1 MQQTGAQEAKGDLGE
16 WLSGNKPMA
25 NLNLGTPHSDKHPF
39 TPSLNE
45 FIKHNPNITERKT
58 TNVKAKELRCIT
70 RTKLQ
75 ADLSLGRAFQPW
87 IFDLTGDLVKHL
99 YSIEQSC

>member
-1 MQQTGAQEAKGDLGE
+1 MQQTGAQEARRSWGKAL
-16 WLSGNKPMA
+16 WQQTNA
-25 NLNLGTPHSDKHPF
+25 NLNLDTPHSDKHPF
-39 TPSLNE
+39 TPSLNKL
-45 FIKHNPNITERKT
+45 IKHKPNITERKT
-58 TNVKAKELRCIT
+58 TNVKPKELRCVT

-75 ADLSLGRAFQPW
+75 ADMSLGRAFQPW